1 MKHIKL
7 FEQFLNEN
15 KEISLEDMLS
25 KYMITFEDY
34 CSRKN
39 NDTEIKKRAL
49 SLLDEMM
56 ELSKSNKEIS
66 NMMFQWFTG
75 EGSTLKLQ
83 AILRKTSYQ
92 GGNREIANSPEQL
105 LDFNAFAL
113 LDTVSMHNKQAGKI
127 PTSFSFFE
135 VRFGLS
141 HAVENGILDNK
152 ELDRIEDAITDNR
165 VKTDKLKEI
174 LGDRADELIDFII
187 DKNKY

>member
-7 FEQFLNEN
+7 YEQFLNEN
-15 KEISLEDMLS
+15 KEISLEDLLS

-39 NDTEIKKRAL
+39 NDPEIKKRAL

-56 ELSKSNKEIS
+56 DLSKSDKEIS
-66 NMMFQWFTG
+66 NMLFQWFTG

-92 GGNREIANSPEQL
+92 GSNPEKSNSKEGL
-105 LDFNAFAL
+105 LDFNAFSL
-113 LDTVSMHNKQAGKI
+113 LDTVSMHSKQTGKL
-127 PTSFSFFE
+127 PHDFSFFE
-135 VRFGLS
+135 VMFGLT
-141 HAVENGILDNK
+141 HAVKEGTLDEKELNRILD
-152 ELDRIEDAITDNR
+152 EITGNR

-174 LGDRADELIDFII
+174 IGERADELIDLII

>member
-1 MKHIKL
+1 MGDFK
-7 FEQFLNEN
+7 Q
-15 KEISLEDMLS
+15 SLS
-25 KYMITFEDY
+25 KYMDTFEDY
-34 CSRKN
+34 CKRKGVGE
-39 NDTEIKKRAL
+39 DLKDRALDLLREIK
-49 SLLDEMM
+49 
-56 ELSKSNKEIS
+56 NKAENDNKLFDIVCDW
-66 NMMFQWFTG
+66 MIG

-83 AILRKTSYQ
+83 AILREITSYQ

-135 VRFGLS
+135 VQFGLS
-141 HAVENGILDNK
+141 HAVKNGILDKK

-174 LGDRADELIDFII
+174 LGDRADELINFII